1 MTRRVLGSV
10 ILALACLVLLPT
22 AALAQSAIAGVVKDT
37 TGAVLP
43 GVTVEAGSPALIEK
57 VKTAATN
64 EAGQYRIVD
73 LRPGTY
79 TVTFALTGFNTVVRE
94 GILLEANFT
103 APINVEM
110 RVGAVSENVTVTGE
124 SPVVDVQTSTRR
136 EVVSQQML
144 EAIPTGRSFVLMAN
158 TVPSVSTGSFDVGGS
173 AAMWVGG
180 SLLVHG
186 SLSQD
191 SRTLIDGMV
200 VDAMFGSG
208 QCSCVYDNEAQ
219 TQEMAVQVTGGSAEN
234 QLSGVLVNRIPR
246 TGGNKFSGDALVLFS
261 NGSLQGQ
268 NLDSD
273 LQNRGLATGAK
284 LYRDYDINYSGGGPI
299 LQNRLW
305 FFVSGR
311 NNAYNNYVAGGLN
324 PDGSQAMD

>member
-1 MTRRVLGSV
+1 
-10 ILALACLVLLPT
+10 
-22 AALAQSAIAGVVKDT
+22 
-37 TGAVLP
+37 P
-43 GVTVEAGSPALIEK
+43 GVTVEASSPALIEK
-57 VKTAATN
+57 VRSATSN

-79 TVTFALTGFNTVVRE
+79 TVTFTLSGFNTIVRE

-103 APINVEM
+103 APINAEM
-110 RVGAVSENVTVTGE
+110 RVGAVAESVTVTGA

-136 EVVSQQML
+136 EVVSQQLL

-158 TVPSVSTGSFDVGGS
+158 TVPSVSTGGFDVGGS

-186 SLSQD
+186 SLSGD

-200 VDAMFGSG
+200 VDAMFGGG

-246 TGGNKFSGDALVLFS
+246 TGGNTFSGDGLFLYA
-261 NGSLQGQ
+261 NDKLQGS
-268 NLDSD
+268 NLDSA
-273 LQNRGLATGAK
+273 L
-284 LYRDYDINYSGGGPI
+284 
-299 LQNRLW
+299 
-305 FFVSGR
+305 
-311 NNAYNNYVAGGLN
+311 VAR
-324 PDGSQAMD
+324 